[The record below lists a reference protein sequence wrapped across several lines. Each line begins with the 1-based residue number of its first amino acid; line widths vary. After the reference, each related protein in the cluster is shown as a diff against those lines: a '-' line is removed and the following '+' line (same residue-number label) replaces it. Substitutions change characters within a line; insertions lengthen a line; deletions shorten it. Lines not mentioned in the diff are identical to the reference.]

1 MGHLCDLGPLV
12 LRNLVHF
19 ALSGRLIWVLATR
32 RKDEVLGTV
41 LKALV
46 QVSQLMSGAT
56 ILHGCTLLSLIRLL
70 VNHKTVSCDYCSN
83 IVLLLLSTD
92 AEDLVVHLDRG
103 EVFRKCLSVSQ
114 ADLCCC
120 LRGKLVNHQLAVCV
134 IVVVQARLVLAQDEV
149 RLKADD
155 IVEEATE
162 LVNFAAYDNI
172 RARVFFKVALVHFN
186 LLPESVA
193 LGGQLLNLVAQL
205 QHGEEILFRG
215 ELPLFFYTALQVLN
229 KGLQRREGLLREI
242 LRRRRILLN
251 ALQVLDRQKSLLSLL
266 IDNRCELVVLVLDLL
281 DNLFLDAF
289 LLQDSVL
296 HRGTLSK
303 GLLCLVEQFVKLID
317 LQCARLLQCHA
328 AATSTVLV
336 EVAIVA
342 ESLVTDATV
351 G

>member
-1 MGHLCDLGPLV
+1 M
-12 LRNLVHF
+12 
-19 ALSGRLIWVLATR
+19 
-32 RKDEVLGTV
+32 
-41 LKALV
+41 
-46 QVSQLMSGAT
+46 
-56 ILHGCTLLSLIRLL
+56 
-70 VNHKTVSCDYCSN
+70 
-83 IVLLLLSTD
+83 
-92 AEDLVVHLDRG
+92 
-103 EVFRKCLSVSQ
+103 
-114 ADLCCC
+114 
-120 LRGKLVNHQLAVCV
+120 NHQLAVCV

-205 QHGEEILFRG
+205 QHREEVLFRG

-242 LRRRRILLN
+242 LRRRRILLY

-266 IDNRCELVVLVLDLL
+266 IDNCCELVVLVLDLL

-289 LLQDSVL
+289 LLQDGVL
-296 HRGTLSK
+296 HRGTLAK
-303 GLLCLVEQFVKLID
+303 GLLCLVEQFVKLCD
-317 LQCARLLQCHA
+317 LQCARLL
-328 AATSTVLV
+328 
-336 EVAIVA
+336 
-342 ESLVTDATV
+342 
-351 G
+351 